1 MRKNFFIFISALLIP
16 MLAHAQID
24 VATYHAD
31 RQQLICYHANEDG
44 NLEGVAVVDND
55 ITIILMNNDA
65 TMQSIDNSLASLM
78 FEYEDVD
85 VNINY
90 IVDGT
95 RLLRYIYR
103 WKEDADFQ
111 KLREKQLVYKGELTT
126 LEKMDKYLSEGGAQQ
141 VYDVASHTLGNLRN
155 PIKVCYGVLDQ
166 NPYENGKTKI
176 IDKEVFDGIAKD
188 LSTIGESVYKKPVG
202 NVFQLFN
209 VWTEDWPSKVY
220 QWLLNYRDW
229 NRKLN
234 EQEKSWR
241 NGLRPKVLQNETTPK
256 EVITIIKVIEK
267 NRPPHVDIYVD
278 IVPKNIVT
286 VTKDPG
292 KEGVKGKLKER
303 EPNAP
308 NTGKA
313 APEAKGTNNGGD
325 VRVLNPNMTAS
336 KDSVANVAIEPDSDV
351 AIEPDSD
358 NRSEEAKNAPPKGD
372 PDKLLKFLNN
382 FTDTTKYGVLDHIA
396 IAYYTAS
403 GGEENWSYFREK
415 GKLVLK
421 SHTFLEGGGHRDY
434 PYVRFWIDFANN
446 IDPKVWGD
454 VQIQLY
460 TTPCSFRILNT
471 YIIDCRGTQEEY
483 MNGHLPH
490 KTSGNIYYMPDG
502 Y

>member
-1 MRKNFFIFISALLIP
+1 
-16 MLAHAQID
+16 
-24 VATYHAD
+24 
-31 RQQLICYHANEDG
+31 
-44 NLEGVAVVDND
+44 
-55 ITIILMNNDA
+55 MNPDA
-65 TMQSIDNSLASLM
+65 TIQSIDNSLASLM

-85 VNINY
+85 VNVNY
-90 IVDGT
+90 IVDGA

-111 KLREKQLVYKGELTT
+111 KLREKQLVYKGELTS
-126 LEKMDKYLSEGGAQQ
+126 LEKMDKFLSEGGAKQT
-141 VYDVASHTLGNLRN
+141 YDIANHTLGCLKN
-155 PIKVCYGVLDQ
+155 PIRVCYGVLDQ
-166 NPYENGKTKI
+166 NPFENGKTKM

-188 LSTIGESVYKKPVG
+188 FSTIGETVYKKPVG

-234 EQEKSWR
+234 EQEKPWR

-267 NRPPHVDIYVD
+267 NRPPHVDIY
-278 IVPKNIVT
+278 IEIIPENIVILP
-286 VTKDPG
+286 KDPG
-292 KEGVKGKLKER
+292 KEGLKGKGKDQ
-303 EPNAP
+303 EPKAP

-313 APEAKGTNNGGD
+313 VAEGKGKNNNGD
-325 VRVLNPNMTAS
+325 AKVYNPNMTVP

-351 AIEPDSD
+351 AIEPDGD

-382 FTDTTKYGVLDHIA
+382 YSDTTKYGVLDHVA

-421 SHTFLEGGGHRDY
+421 SHTFLEGWGHRDY

-460 TTPCSFRILNT
+460 TTPISFRILNT

-483 MNGHLPH
+483 MNGHLPQ

>member
-1 MRKNFFIFISALLIP
+1 MKQILFVFISALLMP

-44 NLEGVAVVDND
+44 NLEGIAVVDND
-55 ITIILMNNDA
+55 ITIILMNPDA

-85 VNINY
+85 VNVNY

-103 WKEDADFQ
+103 WKEDVDFQ
-111 KLREKQLVYKGELTT
+111 KLREKQLVYKGELTS
-126 LEKMDKYLSEGGAQQ
+126 LEKMDKYLNEGVAQR
-141 VYDVASHTLGNLRN
+141 VYDIANHTLGCLKN
-155 PIKVCYGVLDQ
+155 PIRVCYGVLDQ
-166 NPYENGKTKI
+166 NPFESGKTKM

-188 LSTIGESVYKKPVG
+188 FSTIGEPVYKKPVG

-267 NRPPHVDIYVD
+267 NRPRCELIYEG

-286 VTKDPG
+286 VTKDPR
-292 KEGVKGKLKER
+292 KEGVEGKLKER
-303 EPNAP
+303 EPNSP

-313 APEAKGTNNGGD
+313 APEAKGTNDGGD
-325 VRVLNPNMTAS
+325 VRVPSPNMTAP
-336 KDSVANVAIEPDSDV
+336 KDSVENVAS
-351 AIEPDSD
+351 EPDSD

-382 FTDTTKYGVLDHIA
+382 FTDTTKYGVLDHVA
-396 IAYYTAS
+396 IVYYTAS

-421 SHTFLEGGGHRDY
+421 SHTSFEGGGHRDY

-460 TTPCSFRILNT
+460 TTPISFRILNT

-483 MNGHLPH
+483 MNGHLPQ
-490 KTSGNIYYMPDG
+490 KTSGNIYYMPGG

>member
-16 MLAHAQID
+16 MLAHAQVD

-55 ITIILMNNDA
+55 ITIILMNPDA

-141 VYDVASHTLGNLRN
+141 VYDVAKYTLGSLRN
-155 PIKVCYGVLDQ
+155 PIKVCYSVLDQ
-166 NPYENGKTKI
+166 NPYESGKTKI

-188 LSTIGESVYKKPVG
+188 LSTIGEPVYKKPVG

-292 KEGVKGKLKER
+292 KEGVEGKLKER
-303 EPNAP
+303 EPKAP
-308 NTGKA
+308 NTGTSIAEDKGNNNDGDA
-313 APEAKGTNNGGD
+313 KVPNSNITAP
-325 VRVLNPNMTAS
+325 
-336 KDSVANVAIEPDSDV
+336 KDPVANGAKVTD
-351 AIEPDSD
+351 DSD

-372 PDKLLKFLNN
+372 PNKLLSFLNDY
-382 FTDTTKYGVLDHIA
+382 TEKTKYGVLDHVA
-396 IAYYTAS
+396 ISYYTAS
-403 GGEENWSYFREK
+403 GGEEEWSYFLEN

-421 SHTFLEGGGHRDY
+421 SHTFFEGWGHRDY
-434 PYVRFWIDFANN
+434 PDFRFWIDFDND
-446 IDPKVWGD
+446 IDPKVWGA
-454 VQIQLY
+454 VQVQLW
-460 TTPCSFRILNT
+460 TTPNLRILNS
-471 YIIDCRGTQEEY
+471 YVIDCRGTQEEY
-483 MNGHLPH
+483 MKGHLPR
-490 KTSGNIYYMPDG
+490 KTSGIAAYRPDP